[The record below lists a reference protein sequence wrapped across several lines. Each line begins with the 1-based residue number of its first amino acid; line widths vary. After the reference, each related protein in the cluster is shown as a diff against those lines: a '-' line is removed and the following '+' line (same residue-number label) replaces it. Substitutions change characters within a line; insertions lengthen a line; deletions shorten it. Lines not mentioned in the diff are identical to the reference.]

1 MDLHVLSFG
10 RRSLRK
16 LGCLHE
22 KVDPLWGL
30 KSLGLEL
37 KLVDVPPS
45 QSLRSHVRMATWA
58 KEIRRIAI
66 PVLVYV
72 VSRRKQYSHAAS
84 QLAWPKQC
92 LITASESGNH
102 KPSNA
107 FLQKAFVDISF
118 FFLVGICEQ
127 PLRLFF
133 SISHPLDDAVI
144 KRIPLQREANVLV

>member
-92 LITASESGNH
+92 LITASESGNQ

-107 FLQKAFVDISF
+107 FLEKAFVDISF
-118 FFLVGICEQ
+118 FFSLEFANS
-127 PLRLFF
+127 LFGF
-133 SISHPLDDAVI
+133 SSQFL
-144 KRIPLQREANVLV
+144 IPSTMR